1 MVNVVGV
8 LSDECV
14 EVWENLRL
22 DSTQM
27 RGYCTFWNWVLRPGG
42 EGEHDVMLVGWDIF
56 SGKF

>member
-22 DSTQM
+22 DSYSNERFLYVLELGVEARWG
-27 RGYCTFWNWVLRPGG
+27 RGA
-42 EGEHDVMLVGWDIF
+42 
-56 SGKF
+56 